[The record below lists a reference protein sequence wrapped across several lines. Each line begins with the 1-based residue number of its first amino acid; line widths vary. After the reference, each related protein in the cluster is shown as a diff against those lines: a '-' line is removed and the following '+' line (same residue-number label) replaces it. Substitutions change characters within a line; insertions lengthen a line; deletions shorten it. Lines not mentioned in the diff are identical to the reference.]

1 MKYKQLTR
9 KERYQISYL
18 KSMGFKKKVIAQTL
32 GRHVSTIYRELKRN
46 KDHRGYYFA
55 RKAHEFAVARREDN
69 GKRAIR
75 ISETV
80 WGYIEY
86 KLEEQWSPEQISH
99 FSGVSHEHI
108 YQYVYK
114 NKQQGGDLYLNL
126 RQKRSRR
133 RNKRLSRYQN
143 RGRIINAVSIDKRPK
158 IVDKRC
164 RIGDFE
170 IDTIIGGNRKQA
182 LVSIVERKTGFAFIK
197 RVNRKTANAVKDAII
212 DLLKPIKHRIKT
224 ITSDNGSEFAEHQA
238 IASSLDCRY
247 YFAHPYSSWERGSN
261 ENLNG
266 LIRQYFPKKMVFDSI
281 SDEEIK
287 AVENR
292 LNHRPRK
299 RLKYK
304 TPYEAFFK
312 LDSHLD
318 VELRL

>member
-1 MKYKQLTR
+1 MKYKQLTC

-18 KSMGFKKKVIAQTL
+18 KRIGLKKKVIAKIP

-46 KDHRGYYFA
+46 KDQRGYYYP
-55 RKAHEFAVARREDN
+55 RKAHQFAVARREDN
-69 GKRAIR
+69 GKRAIG
-75 ISETV
+75 ISETI

-86 KLEEQWSPEQISH
+86 KLEEQWSPEQISY

-114 NKQQGGDLYLNL
+114 DKQQGGKLYHNL
-126 RQKRSRR
+126 RQKRCQR

-143 RGRIINAVSIDKRPK
+143 RGQIMDAVSIEKRPK
-158 IVDKRC
+158 IVDKRG
-164 RIGDFE
+164 RTGDFE
-170 IDTIIGGNRKQA
+170 VDTIIGGNRKQA
-182 LVSIVERKTGFAFIK
+182 LVSIVERKTGLALIK
-197 RVNRKTANAVKDAII
+197 RVQRKTAEEVKDAII
-212 DLLKPIKHRIKT
+212 ELLTPIKYRVKT
-224 ITSDNGSEFAEHQA
+224 ITSDNGLEFAEHKA
-238 IASSLDCRY
+238 IASALDCHY

-304 TPYEAFFK
+304 TPYEAFY
-312 LDSHLD
+312 
-318 VELRL
+318 